1 MSGKGRPVHPLER
14 LGQAAE
20 EAQKRAEK
28 EVVRCPDCGTTVY
41 KDTIEAA
48 VSVAES
54 HDETMHDGER
64 TAEINGML
72 APSFSDEEKEQ
83 IQKAIRDLDTGS
95 GRNQCPCC
103 GRFIEEHRDACVGC
117 AIPRVEAL

>member
-1 MSGKGRPVHPLER
+1 MSDKGRSIHPLER

-48 VSVAES
+48 VNVAES
-54 HDETMHDGER
+54 HDEAMHDGER

-72 APSFSDEEKEQ
+72 PPSFTDEEKEQ
-83 IQKAIRDLDTGS
+83 MQKAIRSLDTDS
-95 GRNQCPCC
+95 SR
-103 GRFIEEHRDACVGC
+103 
-117 AIPRVEAL
+117 EASQ